1 MISRKFT
8 FFLIFLLIPL
18 FSSGQQNNVLFF
30 MHTVPESNFIN
41 PAVQNSCRYF
51 IGLPVISSVHFN
63 YGNTGFSYK
72 QLFTK
77 APGTDY
83 YTADID
89 NVVKRLSRV
98 NYISTELQSTILALG
113 YRRDY
118 NYFTFSV
125 IEKNNIAASFPKDL
139 VTLIWKGNSPFE
151 GRYADLSG
159 TGVLLNHYREYALGY
174 SHQAGDNKTF
184 GIKGKLLFGKLN
196 ATTKKSNSSL
206 FTDANTF
213 NLLFNSN
220 LSVNTSLPLNI
231 TTNAQG
237 RITDISYN
245 DVVSLSQ
252 LIFNRKNWG
261 LAVDAGF
268 IYAYDDR
275 ITLSGS
281 IIDLGFIRW
290 RSNQNNY
297 LQNGQLFYT
306 GIPADS
312 LLNGDYLQGLL
323 NSFNNAFHFNL
334 THNSYTLF
342 LPPRVYLGGTYKINN
357 RLNIGMLYSGIIY
370 YNKINSA
377 LTVSANASVNK
388 YLDASISYS
397 YNNRSLNNVGAG
409 IAIGRSPVQF
419 YIVSDNIPGFIW
431 PLSTRNINL
440 RFGLNLIFGC
450 KIKEKS
456 KGSGCSWINGEE
468 QRRERI
474 KQLLHK

>member
-1 MISRKFT
+1 MINRKFT
-8 FFLIFLLIPL
+8 FFLIFLLIPIL
-18 FSSGQQNNVLFF
+18 SSGQQNNVLFF
-30 MHTVPESNFIN
+30 MHTVPEANFVN
-41 PAVQNSCRYF
+41 PAVQNSCKYF

-63 YGNTGFSYK
+63 YGNTGFSYN
-72 QLFTK
+72 QLFKK
-77 APGTDY
+77 ASGADY

-89 NVVKRLSRV
+89 NVVKRLSKV

-125 IEKNNIAASFPKDL
+125 IEKNNIAASYPKDL
-139 VTLIWKGNSPFE
+139 ATLIWKGNSTFE
-151 GRYADLSG
+151 GREANLNG

-196 ATTKKSNSSL
+196 VTTKKSNSTL

-213 NLLFNSN
+213 NLLFNSDV
-220 LSVNTSLPLNI
+220 SVNTSLPVNI

-245 DVVSLSQ
+245 DAVSLSQ
-252 LIFNRKNWG
+252 LIFNRRNWG

-268 IYAYDDR
+268 IYEYNDR
-275 ITLSGS
+275 VTLSGS
-281 IIDLGFIRW
+281 ILDLGFIRW

-312 LLNGDYLQGLL
+312 LLNGNYLQGLL
-323 NSFNNAFHFNL
+323 DAFNNAFQFNL

-342 LPPRVYLGGTYKINN
+342 LPPRVYLGGTYIINE

-370 YNKINSA
+370 YNRINSA
-377 LTVSANASVNK
+377 FTLSANAAVNK
-388 YLDASISYS
+388 SLDASVSYS
-397 YNNRSLNNVGAG
+397 YINKSLNNVGAG

-419 YIVSDNIPGFIW
+419 YMVTDNILGFIW
-431 PLSTRNINL
+431 PLSARNINL

-450 KIKEKS
+450 KVKENNRSSECFWIKEA
-456 KGSGCSWINGEE
+456 E
-468 QRRERI
+468 QRRERM
-474 KQLLHK
+474 KRLLHK